1 MKNKI
6 SIIIIALMILNHSYS
21 QKRNIG
27 FTLECKLSNN
37 FSGYI
42 YLEYED
48 KIDSCLIENNH
59 FSFKGKLKN
68 EVSLGTLLLKNKPST
83 IPDLYLENTEIQ
95 IELEIKEQK
104 RDDYILSILTITSAK
119 GTKTSKIQEDFSKFQ
134 KEKNSDKDYMQ
145 KWCNKVDE
153 IVTKYPKNPFSSSL
167 LCGLSWDKT
176 LDQNLLKKI
185 YSKVD
190 KSLLDNTT
198 KRVIEKNLFT
208 ENHINVNDLIY
219 DFNLLDKNDSV
230 FYTKSLKGKW
240 ILIDFWAS
248 WCGPC
253 RKQLPELKRIYDEN
267 RKNNFEIIGVSIDN
281 EKIKWINALNKEKL
295 NWINL
300 NENEGF
306 DGKIAVKYNVDS
318 IPKNFL
324 INHEGKII
332 AENIELNELEK
343 ILKGR

>member
-1 MKNKI
+1 MKNKTF
-6 SIIIIALMILNHSYS
+6 IIIIVLLALNHSYS

-27 FTLECKLSNN
+27 FTLDCKLLNN

-48 KIDSCLIENNH
+48 KIDSCLVENNH

-83 IPDLYLENTEIQ
+83 IPDLYLENSKIQ
-95 IELEIKEQK
+95 IELKIKERK
-104 RDDYILSILTITSAK
+104 KEDFIVSVLTIKSIK

-134 KEKNSDKDYMQ
+134 KENNSDKDYMQ
-145 KWCNKVDE
+145 KWCDKVDE
-153 IVTKYPKNPFSSSL
+153 IVTKYPKNPYGGSL

-176 LDQNLLKKI
+176 LDQNKLKKI

-190 KSLLDNTT
+190 KSSLNKTT
-198 KRVIEKNLFT
+198 KRVIEKNLFP
-208 ENHINVNDLIY
+208 EKHVSVNDLIY
-219 DFNLLDKNDSV
+219 DFNLLDKNNSDIN
-230 FYTKSLKGKW
+230 TKSLKGKW

-253 RKQLPELKRIYDEN
+253 RKQLPELKKIYDEN
-267 RKNNFEIIGVSIDN
+267 RKNNFEIVGVSIDI
-281 EKIKWINALNKEKL
+281 EKAKWINALNVEKL

-300 NENEGF
+300 NENNGF
-306 DGKIAVKYNVDS
+306 DGKIATKYNVDS

-324 INHEGKII
+324 INPEGRII
-332 AENIELNELEK
+332 AENIEMAELEK
-343 ILKGR
+343 IIKGL